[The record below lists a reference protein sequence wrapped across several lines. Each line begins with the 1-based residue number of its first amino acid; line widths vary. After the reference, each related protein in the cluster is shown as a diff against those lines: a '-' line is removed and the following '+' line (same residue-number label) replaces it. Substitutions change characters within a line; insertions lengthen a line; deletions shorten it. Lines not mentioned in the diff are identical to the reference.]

1 MASHNT
7 PQDGAEGFKCSHC
20 FASFTTKSVLSVHMR
35 DAHGDKSQKK
45 GNGNGHQSLV
55 KTGNKAA
62 GEPATPPQPIAAAAA
77 TGATAAATTAATAV
91 AAAVVASV
99 PKVSPKVIV
108 SGSPVVK
115 ASPSAII
122 RSPNSPAT

>member
-1 MASHNT
+1 
-7 PQDGAEGFKCSHC
+7 
-20 FASFTTKSVLSVHMR
+20 MR

-62 GEPATPPQPIAAAAA
+62 GEPATPPQPIATAPAAP
-77 TGATAAATTAATAV
+77 
-91 AAAVVASV
+91 VVAPIPKVS

-122 RSPNSPAT
+122 RSPIGNSPAT

>member
-62 GEPATPPQPIAAAAA
+62 GEPAKPPQPAI
-77 TGATAAATTAATAV
+77 ATAA
-91 AAAVVASV
+91 AAAVVAPV

-122 RSPNSPAT
+122 RSPIGNSPAT

>member
-1 MASHNT
+1 
-7 PQDGAEGFKCSHC
+7 
-20 FASFTTKSVLSVHMR
+20 MR

-62 GEPATPPQPIAAAAA
+62 GEPATPPQPIATTPAA
-77 TGATAAATTAATAV
+77 
-91 AAAVVASV
+91 AAAVVAPV
-99 PKVSPKVIV
+99 PKVSPKVSPPKVIV

-122 RSPNSPAT
+122 RSPIGNSPAT

>member
-1 MASHNT
+1 
-7 PQDGAEGFKCSHC
+7 
-20 FASFTTKSVLSVHMR
+20 MR

-62 GEPATPPQPIAAAAA
+62 GEPATPPQPIATAPAAAPAAA
-77 TGATAAATTAATAV
+77 TV
-91 AAAVVASV
+91 APV

-108 SGSPVVK
+108 SGSPIVKSSPVVK
-115 ASPSAII
+115 TSPSAII
-122 RSPNSPAT
+122 RSPIGNSPAT

>member
-62 GEPATPPQPIAAAAA
+62 GEPATPPQPIATAPAAP
-77 TGATAAATTAATAV
+77 
-91 AAAVVASV
+91 VVAPIPKVS

-122 RSPNSPAT
+122 RSPIGNSPAT

>member
-1 MASHNT
+1 
-7 PQDGAEGFKCSHC
+7 
-20 FASFTTKSVLSVHMR
+20 MR

-62 GEPATPPQPIAAAAA
+62 GEPATLPPQPIATAP
-77 TGATAAATTAATAV
+77 ATAPAPAV
-91 AAAVVASV
+91 AAAVVAPV

-122 RSPNSPAT
+122 RSPIGNSPAT